1 MVAGLNN
8 TKDLSILSR
17 WLELEGFSETDL
29 RVQDKLLVV
38 RLAGQQAS
46 HLLADQSLRE
56 RFTAQAMVLGFD
68 RVSLEL
74 RCD

>member
-1 MVAGLNN
+1 MAGLNN
-8 TKDLSILSR
+8 LKDLSILSR
-17 WLELEGFSETDL
+17 WLQLEGFSETAL

-38 RLAGQQAS
+38 CLAGQQES
-46 HLLADQSLRE
+46 RLLADGDLRG
-56 RFTAQAMVLGFD
+56 RFTAQAMALGFD